1 MRTLYKGSS
10 REERG
15 PEQVQSGDA
24 SGVME
29 TVFKISFNV

>member
-1 MRTLYKGSS
+1 M
-10 REERG
+10 RG

-29 TVFKISFNV
+29 TFFKIAFNVCLTAE